1 MTKAS
6 EKLVVGLL
14 ATIASEMIVLGMVAP
29 GWALVPPRLNTVTAV
44 LAPLGHLGFR
54 AGLDDWMNL
63 VLTAG
68 TWLLLGAY
76 WTWSW
81 IRNRAGT
88 ALLVGGSVY
97 GLAIALAF
105 LGGP

>member
-14 ATIASEMIVLGMVAP
+14 TTIASEMIVLGMVAP
-29 GWALVPPRLNTVTAV
+29 GWALVPPRLDMVTAV

-68 TWLLLGAY
+68 TWLLLGVY
-76 WTWSW
+76 STWSW
-81 IRNRAGT
+81 ICHRAGT

-97 GLAIALAF
+97 GLAIAFAVLA
-105 LGGP
+105 GP